1 MLIDWLTE
9 GGEQL
14 KLLHRTVFQAVVLHD
29 RYMDR
34 EGSPI
39 DFANGLDEIDNF
51 MVNALACLFISA
63 KNNEID
69 TQMAHSSKF
78 LELLPLKAQ
87 QRSLQK
93 GQIQKQTRKS

>member
-14 KLLHRTVFQAVVLHD
+14 KLLQRTVFQAIVLHD

-34 EGSPI
+34 ECNPI
-39 DFANGLDEIDNF
+39 DFSNGLDEIDNF

-69 TQMAHSSKF
+69 TQMPHSGKF
-78 LELLPLKAQ
+78 LEMLP
-87 QRSLQK
+87 
-93 GQIQKQTRKS
+93 TKSQ